1 MGRLKGNTFLLF
13 IILLAVVVS
22 VVQNAFVL
30 HILIMIF
37 TAAALGLAWN
47 VIGGYGGQLSF
58 GHAAFYGIGAY
69 TSTLLFTKFGVTP
82 WVGMFAGGFL
92 AVVASLILGIP
103 CFRLR
108 GTYFTLATIA
118 FAEVLRILAVYFK
131 DLTGGSIGI
140 VLQFKGGFWNFMFR
154 NREPYAFIAL
164 GFMALAYYVSLWLEK
179 SRLGYY
185 LTALK
190 ENEDGA
196 RAVGINTF
204 QSKLIGLMISAFMTA
219 VIGSFF
225 AQYLTFIEPESEF
238 SLGLSIAISLP
249 VMIGGIGTAIGPVI
263 GSFII
268 TPLQELL
275 RVYIS
280 GEYQGLQN
288 IIYGIILVIVVIC
301 TPQGLHKWITEGF
314 RGRKKTAESRQ
325 DG

>member
-1 MGRLKGNTFLLF
+1 MRFWKGNSFFLFLVF
-13 IILLAVVVS
+13 LAILVS

-30 HILIMIF
+30 HLLIMVF
-37 TAAALGLAWN
+37 TSIALGLAWN
-47 VIGGYGGQLSF
+47 VISGYGGQLSF

-69 TSTLLFTKFGVTP
+69 TSTLLFVHFGVTP
-82 WVGMFAGGFL
+82 WLGMIAGGVM
-92 AVVASLILGIP
+92 AVVASLILGLP

-118 FAEVLRILAVYFK
+118 FAEVLRILTVYFK
-131 DLTGGSIGI
+131 GMTGGSIGI
-140 VLQFKGGFWNFMFR
+140 VLQFKGGFWNLMFR
-154 NREPYAFIAL
+154 NREPFAFIAL
-164 GFMALAYYVSLWLEK
+164 GIMALVYYLSVWIEN
-179 SRLGYY
+179 SRLGHY

-196 RAVGINTF
+196 RALGINTY
-204 QSKLIGLMISAFMTA
+204 QSKLIALMISAFLTA
-219 VIGSFF
+219 LIGSFF

-263 GSFII
+263 GAFII

-288 IIYGIILVIVVIC
+288 IIYGIILVVVVISI
-301 TPQGLHKWITEGF
+301 PQGVHKWATGIL
-314 RGRKKTAESRQ
+314 RGKRKL
-325 DG
+325 